1 MDRFQI
7 LSLSGGG
14 YKGLYTALLLAA
26 FEEHYSTSIYKHF
39 DLIAG
44 TSIGGIIALGLAQGV
59 SARQI
64 ANQLL
69 ESGNKIFKPL
79 DSPGFHEF
87 KEKAARRMTGSE
99 FGYDRGIKF
108 SKHSNEALSKSIVAV
123 LGSSKMSD
131 LKTRT
136 MIPAVNLSNGRAQFF
151 KTQHNKRY
159 IVDAQRSLV
168 DVALATSAAPLYLPM
183 NAFDDQI
190 FVDGGLVG
198 NNPGLFALSEAE
210 ENIDGVVD
218 DLDIHMLSIG
228 ALSQSFSMPSNTS
241 VNIGVVGWAKNLV
254 PLIMSSQENMTTSL
268 LSMRMKDHFYH
279 IDGDLTPSQAK
290 EVALDKATEESS
302 NIISS
307 VADNSV
313 REHTRKPF
321 LVECFAHSAIRP
333 VFFNQSNQTNEEF
346 QKS

>member
-14 YKGLYTALLLAA
+14 YKGLYSALLLAA
-26 FEEHYSTSIYKHF
+26 FEEHFSTNIYKHF

-79 DSPGFHEF
+79 DSPAFHEF
-87 KEKAARRMTGSE
+87 KEKVAQNKTDSE

-108 SKHSNEALSKSIVAV
+108 SKHSNEALRNSIVEV
-123 LGSSKMSD
+123 LGSSKISD

-136 MIPAVNLSNGRAQFF
+136 MITAVNLSNGRAQFF

-159 IVDAQRSLV
+159 IVDAKRSLL

-183 NAFDDQI
+183 HAFDDQV

-198 NNPGLFALSEAE
+198 NNPGLFALNEAE

-218 DLDIHMLSIG
+218 GLDVYMLSIG

-241 VNIGVVGWAKNLV
+241 LDIGVGGWAKNLI
-254 PLIMSSQENMTTSL
+254 PLIMSCQENMTTSL
-268 LSMRMKDHFYH
+268 LRMRMKDHFYH
-279 IDGDLTPSQAK
+279 IDGELTPSQAK
-290 EVALDKATEESS
+290 DVALDKATEEST
-302 NIISS
+302 NVISA

-313 REHTRKPF
+313 REHTKKPF
-321 LVECFAHSAIRP
+321 LVECFAHSAKQP
-333 VFFNQSNQTNEEF
+333 VFFNQSN
-346 QKS
+346 